1 MMLSRFYLVF
11 IILGI
16 ISTTGCD
23 ANRAPLAP
31 QPNRPPAWGGLVGIQ
46 SVLQEGTSVVITYG
60 IAIDPEGG
68 EVTYDLYWVDETQ
81 TGSDDPFSP
90 PGHIDSDIGSAPY
103 VKTGLEYG
111 HTYWFSVKAR
121 DESGLCDQNMGKVSV
136 TMVN

>member
-1 MMLSRFYLVF
+1 MLSRLLFVLLLLSLV
-11 IILGI
+11 
-16 ISTTGCD
+16 STLGCD
-23 ANRAPLAP
+23 ASQVPVV
-31 QPNRPPAWGGLVGIQ
+31 PNRPPIWDWVAGIE
-46 SVLQEGTSVVITYG
+46 SASQEDTGVVITYG
-60 IAIDPEGG
+60 VAIDPEGG

-121 DESGLCDQNMGKVSV
+121 DESGLCDQNMRKVPV
-136 TMVN
+136 TMNN